1 MSIYNLVAVIVF
13 WTCAALIAFVYA
25 AYPILV
31 WFLSRGVEM
40 AEPAEHRSEE
50 IWPALTLLIAAYNEE
65 AVIEERVRNAL
76 AMDYPHDRLEIVIG
90 LDGCTDETASIVRRL
105 ADRRVR
111 ILEYS
116 QRRGKATVLNEAM
129 TEIESPIVLMS
140 DANTEIDPQAARR
153 LVRWFQ
159 NPQVGAVVGRLILTD
174 PTSGRNSDGLYWK
187 YETFLKRCEGQLGA
201 LLGANGAIY
210 AIRRELYDPI
220 PAETIIDDFV
230 IPLLAK
236 LRSGCAIVYDCDAVA
251 REETA
256 PDVSSEFHRRARIGA
271 GGFQSIALLWRLLDP
286 RRGWVAFT
294 FLSHKVLR
302 WLCPFFLIGL
312 LICNVFLLD
321 RAFFRWALVAQ
332 LLFYGT
338 SVLAFF
344 APGSAKLP
352 KPIRLMTMFTSM
364 NAALL
369 VGFVRWLRK
378 RQKAAWKRTT
388 RAVEAGGALR

>member
-1 MSIYNLVAVIVF
+1 MSIYGVVAVFVF

-31 WFLSRGVEM
+31 WLLSRGIDE
-40 AEPAEHRSEE
+40 AEPREWGSEDE
-50 IWPALTLLIAAYNEE
+50 WPRLTLLIAAYNEE
-65 AVIEERVRNAL
+65 DVIAERVRNAL

-90 LDGCTDETASIVRRL
+90 LDGCTDATAAILRRL
-105 ADRRVR
+105 AHRPVR
-111 ILEYS
+111 ILEHS

-140 DANTEIDPQAARR
+140 DANTQIDPQAARR

-174 PTSGRNSDGLYWK
+174 PTSGRNADGLYWK
-187 YETFLKRCEGQLGA
+187 YETFLKRCEGRLGA

-210 AIRRELYDPI
+210 AIRRELYVPI

-236 LRSGCAIVYDCDAVA
+236 LRSACAIVYDCDAVA
-251 REETA
+251 REETP
-256 PDVSSEFHRRARIGA
+256 PDVSAEFHRRVRIGA

-286 RRGWVAFT
+286 RRGWIAFT

-312 LICNVFLLD
+312 LAFNCFLLD

-332 LLFYGT
+332 ILFYGISLAAMFT
-338 SVLAFF
+338 PKGVSV
-344 APGSAKLP
+344 P
-352 KPIRLMTMFTSM
+352 KPIRLLTMFTSM

-378 RQKAAWKRTT
+378 RQNAAWKRTT
-388 RAVEAGGALR
+388 RGVEAGGALR